1 MYNVRLMGIENI
13 FKEITYRP
21 AYSEVF
27 CKSFEEAVEEIA
39 LKTDEG
45 EKKDEILFCDI
56 DGVLFPNVLDK
67 LPVYA
72 LWNNSEIPDDIQS
85 HLWFLREE
93 FGDRLMVLTNRNP
106 ELNLFLSSEYIVD
119 RTREITDPEGAE
131 LKIFDSLYK
140 QFPFLGRERKWEVVE
155 HIGKMCEE
163 MGDLTIYAIEDWS
176 TVSLNRKT
184 YLLALA
190 SHLYKQYGI
199 RSNIL
204 NYVIKK

>member
-1 MYNVRLMGIENI
+1 MGIENI
-13 FKEITYRP
+13 FKEGVYRAP
-21 AYSEVF
+21 YKEVS
-27 CKSFEEAVEEIA
+27 CNSFEEAVEEIA
-39 LKTDEG
+39 LETDEG
-45 EKKDEILFCDI
+45 EKGNEILLCDI

-67 LPVYA
+67 LPVHA

-85 HLWFLREE
+85 YLWFLREE

-106 ELNLFLSSEYIVD
+106 ELNLFLSSEYIID
-119 RTREITDPEGAE
+119 RTKEITDPEGVE

-140 QFPFLGRERKWEVVE
+140 QFPFLGREKKWEVVE
-155 HIGKMCEE
+155 HIGEMFED

-184 YLLALA
+184 YLLELA

-204 NYVIKK
+204 NYVIKR

>member
-1 MYNVRLMGIENI
+1 M
-13 FKEITYRP
+13 FKEGVYRAP
-21 AYSEVF
+21 YKEVF
-27 CKSFEEAVEEIA
+27 CDSFESAVEEIA
-39 LKTDEG
+39 LETDEG
-45 EKKDEILFCDI
+45 EKENEILLCDI

-67 LPVYA
+67 LPVHA
-72 LWNNSEIPDDIQS
+72 LWNSSEIPDDIQS

-119 RTREITDPEGAE
+119 RTREITDPDGAE

-140 QFPFLGRERKWEVVE
+140 QFPFLGREKKWEVVE
-155 HIGKMCEE
+155 YIGEMCED

-184 YLLALA
+184 YLLELA

-204 NYVIKK
+204 NYVIKR

>member
-1 MYNVRLMGIENI
+1 MGIENI
-13 FKEITYRP
+13 FKGETYRP
-21 AYSEVF
+21 SYSEVF
-27 CKSFEEAVEEIA
+27 CKSFEDAVEEIA
-39 LKTDEG
+39 SETDED
-45 EKKDEILFCDI
+45 EKGNEIFLCDI
-56 DGVLFPNVLDK
+56 DGVLFPNVFDK

-93 FGDRLMVLTNRNP
+93 FGDRLMILTNRNP

-119 RTREITDPEGAE
+119 RTREVTDPEGTE

-140 QFPFLGRERKWEVVE
+140 QFPFLGRENKREVVE

-184 YLLALA
+184 YLLELA
-190 SHLYKQYGI
+190 NNLYKRFGI

-204 NYVIKK
+204 NYVIKR

>member
-1 MYNVRLMGIENI
+1 MESENMLEKGTYTPSYN
-13 FKEITYRP
+13 
-21 AYSEVF
+21 EVF
-27 CKSFEEAVEEIA
+27 CKSFEDAVVEIA
-39 LKTDEG
+39 SETDED
-45 EKKDEILFCDI
+45 EKGNEILLCDI

-140 QFPFLGRERKWEVVE
+140 QFPFLGRENKREVVE
-155 HIGKMCEE
+155 HIGEICED
-163 MGDLTIYAIEDWS
+163 MGDLTIFAIEDWS

-184 YLLALA
+184 YLLELV

-199 RSNIL
+199 RSDIL
-204 NYVIKK
+204 NYVIKR